1 MGWIYGVVDRKQRA
15 GAGGDAPVERRE
27 RVAFLFF
34 GELFLIPHLLPIAV
48 ALSRQADAPVI
59 TLFVITSV
67 HEEIIA
73 EALSGLGITTIGI
86 RRAQGFRAYPKG
98 TRATPHLPWKPRILT
113 RNAPAIMASDVVVV
127 AERTSLWLPRLARG
141 KGPAFVY
148 NEHGAGPHANFASP
162 RNRAAARILM
172 PGAGM
177 AERFRACGNADVPVS
192 VVGYIKRDFIREI
205 SGSGRPPLFPEARP
219 TVVYVPHWLQHKS
232 SWWDMGEQVLDY
244 FAASDRYNLIV
255 APHIRLP
262 EFVPDFEARVARFRD
277 CPNIHIDATSFR
289 LIDQSYINNAD
300 IYLGD
305 GSSQVLEFA
314 ERPRPV
320 VFLNPQGHDWAN
332 DPRFSHWA
340 MGEVVGDIAGLDAA
354 LGHAADRHP
363 SFAPVQRAYVARMM
377 GAEDGHASAKAAQA
391 IREVAAERRA
401 TRAMAAP
408 APQSPGTVVPFPA
421 PRPARQGLS
430 PWRRAAAILLLFGSG
445 WLGRDL
451 LGAFTQPAYAAS
463 FVDEASASYTAS
475 MARERMVSQPEST
488 ALNRSEILQTTG
500 LSLPGIP
507 AGWRLTDVQ
516 VYPTDTAMAVSLVM
530 RTDKGEVVSLFETKA
545 DTPASGHPLVENR
558 QGRSIA
564 YWEAGPVAYALT
576 GELGPKRLLDL
587 ADRVR
592 RRGMAAPVS

>member
-1 MGWIYGVVDRKQRA
+1 VVDRKQRA
-15 GAGGDAPVERRE
+15 GARAHAPGARRE

-48 ALSRQADAPVI
+48 ALSRQEDAPEI
-59 TLFVITSV
+59 TLFVITSA

-73 EALSGLGITTIGI
+73 EALDGLGITTIRI
-86 RRAQGFRAYPKG
+86 RRAHGFRRLPAG
-98 TRATPHLPWKPRILT
+98 TRETPHLPWKPRILT
-113 RNAPAIMASDVVVV
+113 RNAPAIMGNDVVVV
-127 AERTSLWLPRLARG
+127 AERTSLWMPRIARG
-141 KGPAFVY
+141 KGPAFIY

-162 RNRAAARILM
+162 RNRAASRIMM
-172 PGAGM
+172 PGDGM
-177 AERFRACGNADVPVS
+177 AERFRACGNEDVAVS

-205 SGSGRPPLFPEARP
+205 SGSGRLPLFPEDRP
-219 TVVYVPHWLQHKS
+219 TVVYVPHWLRPKS

-320 VFLNPQGHDWAN
+320 LFLNPQGHDWAN

-340 MGEVVGDIAGLDAA
+340 MGEVVRDIAGMDAA
-354 LGHAADRHP
+354 LAGAADRHP
-363 SFAPVQRAYVARMM
+363 AFEPVQRAYVARMM
-377 GAEDGHASAKAAQA
+377 GTEEGHASTKAAQVV
-391 IREVAAERRA
+391 REVAAERREK
-401 TRAMAAP
+401 RAGSG
-408 APQSPGTVVPFPA
+408 QSDAGTVV
-421 PRPARQGLS
+421 RLPARRGPWPS
-430 PWRRAAAILLLFGSG
+430 ASAWRRAAAILVIAGSG
-445 WLGRDL
+445 WLARDL
-451 LGAFTQPAYAAS
+451 VGAFTQPAYAAS

-475 MARERMVSQPEST
+475 MARERMVSQPETT

-500 LSLPGIP
+500 LALPGIP

-516 VYPTDTAMAVSLVM
+516 VYPAEAAMAISIVM
-530 RTDKGEVVSLFETKA
+530 RTDRGEVVSLFAARA
-545 DTPASGHPLVENR
+545 DTPATGRPLVENR

-576 GELGPKRLLDL
+576 GELGSKRLLEL

-592 RRGMAAPVS
+592 RRDAVAPMS

>member
-1 MGWIYGVVDRKQRA
+1 VIDRKRA
-15 GAGGDAPVERRE
+15 GARVPDGERE
-27 RVAFLFF
+27 RIAFLFF

-48 ALSRQADAPVI
+48 ALSRQDDAPEI

-73 EALSGLGITTIGI
+73 EALEGLGITTIGI
-86 RRAQGFRAYPKG
+86 CRARGFRTFPKG
-98 TRATPHLPWKPRILT
+98 ARATPHLPWKPRILT
-113 RNAPAIMASDVVVV
+113 RNAPAIMANDVVVV
-127 AERTSLWLPRLARG
+127 AERTSLWLPRIAKGR
-141 KGPAFVY
+141 GPAFVY

-162 RNRAAARILM
+162 RNRAASRILM
-172 PGAGM
+172 PGEGM
-177 AERFRACGNADVPVS
+177 AERFRACGNEDVPVS

-232 SWWDMGEQVLDY
+232 SWWDMGEQVLDH

-320 VFLNPQGHDWAN
+320 LFLNPQGHDWAN

-340 MGEVVGDIAGLDAA
+340 MGEVVGDIAGMDAA
-354 LGHAADRHP
+354 LARAADRHP
-363 SFAPVQRAYVARMM
+363 AFEPVQRAYVARMM
-377 GAEDGHASAKAAQA
+377 GIEEGHASSRAAQA
-391 IREVAAERRA
+391 IRAVAAERREKRA
-401 TRAMAAP
+401 TAP
-408 APQSPGTVVPFPA
+408 GARNPRTVVPFPA
-421 PRPARQGLS
+421 PRPARQGLPS
-430 PWRRAAAILLLFGSG
+430 WRRAAAILILFGSG

-463 FVDEASASYTAS
+463 FVDEASASFTAS

-500 LSLPGIP
+500 LSLPNIP

-516 VYPTDTAMAVSLVM
+516 LYPTDTAMAVSIVL
-530 RTDKGEVVSLFETKA
+530 RTDRSEVVSLFATKA
-545 DTPASGHPLVENR
+545 DTPATGHPLVETR

-576 GELGPKRLLDL
+576 GELPSKRLLAL

-592 RRGMAAPVS
+592 RRDTVAPLS